1 MFTGKIV
8 EEFKI
13 DGDFIRIRYIK
24 FEDFKDLQEHTNS
37 LVEEG
42 AYLNRQKKVNKKEG
56 LEFITDFLKKIENKE
71 SVALVAEV
79 NGKVMGLAKIN
90 KKKGA
95 ESHVGVLGIAIRK
108 EIRGRGIGKRLAELL
123 IKEAKKHLKIEIVEL
138 EVFAENKVAYNLYKK
153 LGFKKAGVVRNGL
166 KKNGK
171 YFDRILMVKY

>member
-1 MFTGKIV
+1 
-8 EEFKI
+8 
-13 DGDFIRIRYIK
+13 
-24 FEDFKDLQEHTNS
+24 
-37 LVEEG
+37 
-42 AYLNRQKKVNKKEG
+42 
-56 LEFITDFLKKIENKE
+56 
-71 SVALVAEV
+71 
-79 NGKVMGLAKIN
+79 MGLANIN